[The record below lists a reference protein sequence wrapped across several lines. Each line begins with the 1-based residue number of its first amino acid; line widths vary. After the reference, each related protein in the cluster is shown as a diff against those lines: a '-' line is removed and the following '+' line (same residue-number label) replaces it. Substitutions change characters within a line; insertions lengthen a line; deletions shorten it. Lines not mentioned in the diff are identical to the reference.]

1 LFFAS
6 EPCCE
11 NRLRALSF
19 AATAGAP
26 LWQVRLEQTFEK
38 LAVIGDFEVQQFVH
52 DNEFLEPVG
61 LTKQF

>member
-1 LFFAS
+1 MKIDFVRF
-6 EPCCE
+6 
-11 NRLRALSF
+11 SF
-19 AATAGAP
+19 AAPTITP
-26 LWQVRLEQTFEK
+26 LRQVCLEQAFEK